1 MIRYSASSE
10 ESQALAVKA
19 YELMSTEQPLRTTT
33 SDIMIE
39 AAEGILRLTGRVRTN
54 IMRERAG
61 RLAQVAANGWVL
73 ENHLI
78 SDEALCY
85 EIAARLAQEPNLDDT
100 NIRCETYLGTAYLK
114 GSVRNAEQRDR
125 ALQIA
130 GQVPGILRVVDH
142 LNVRS

>member
-1 MIRYSASSE
+1 MIRYTASSE
-10 ESQALAVKA
+10 DAQAFAVKA
-19 YELMSTEQPLRTTT
+19 YELLSTEQFLRTTT
-33 SDIMIE
+33 SDITIE
-39 AAEGILRLTGRVRTN
+39 AEQGTLKLTGRVRTN

-61 RLAQVAANGWVL
+61 QLARVAANGWTL
-73 ENHLI
+73 ENNLI

-100 NIRCETYLGTAYLK
+100 SIRCETYLGTAYLK

-130 GQVPGILRVVDH
+130 GQVPGILKVVDH
-142 LNVRS
+142 LNLTS